1 MLDQVEIEVSES
13 DIDELGHVNNARFLE
28 YFERGRIRW
37 YNSIGLF
44 GDSSFGG
51 RFGTVVVCIK
61 INYRRECFE
70 GDLLRLRTEPHSKG
84 KRSYVLYQEIRNHA
98 GDLVSDAEV
107 TSVIMDLEL
116 RKTVDM
122 PAELADRFPNK
133 PRVEDPSRLKEK
145 Q

>member
-1 MLDQVEIEVSES
+1 MLNQVEIEVSER

-44 GDSSFGG
+44 GDSSIGG

-61 INYRRECFE
+61 INYRRECFK
-70 GDLLRLRTEPHSKG
+70 GDLLRVRTVPQSRG
-84 KRSYVLYQEIRNHA
+84 KRSYVLHQEIRNDA
-98 GDLVSDAEV
+98 GDVVSDAEV
-107 TSVIMDLEL
+107 TSVVMDLDL
-116 RKTVDM
+116 RKTIDM
-122 PAELADRFPNK
+122 PAELADRFANK
-133 PRVEDPSRLKEK
+133 PRVEDPIRLKEK

>member
-51 RFGTVVVCIK
+51 QFGTVVVCIK

-70 GDLLRLRTEPHSKG
+70 GDLLRVRTKPQSRG
-84 KRSYVLYQEIRNHA
+84 KRSYVLYQEIRNDA
-98 GDLVSDAEV
+98 GELVSDAEV
-107 TSVIMDLEL
+107 TSVIMDLDG
-116 RKTVDM
+116 RKTIDM
-122 PAELADRFPNK
+122 PAEFAGRFPNK
-133 PRVEDPSRLKEK
+133 VRVKDPSRLKEK